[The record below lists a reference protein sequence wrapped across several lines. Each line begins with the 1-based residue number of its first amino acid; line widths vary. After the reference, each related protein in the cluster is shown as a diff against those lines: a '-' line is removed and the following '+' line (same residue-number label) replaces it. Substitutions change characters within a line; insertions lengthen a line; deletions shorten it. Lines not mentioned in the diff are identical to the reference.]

1 MPMHIARFPATKD
14 RFIGS
19 SSISASNIRSPA
31 AVSPMRKRRVGTWN
45 TLQDIGETV
54 SSERKSHASSLSDED
69 IQEAEKAIGD
79 IPNDLLNLY
88 NQRNGGIPSRTLFT
102 GESENEYR
110 LDYLFRSPRSDWNQ
124 LIKTL

>member
-1 MPMHIARFPATKD
+1 
-14 RFIGS
+14 
-19 SSISASNIRSPA
+19 
-31 AVSPMRKRRVGTWN
+31 MRKRRVGTWN